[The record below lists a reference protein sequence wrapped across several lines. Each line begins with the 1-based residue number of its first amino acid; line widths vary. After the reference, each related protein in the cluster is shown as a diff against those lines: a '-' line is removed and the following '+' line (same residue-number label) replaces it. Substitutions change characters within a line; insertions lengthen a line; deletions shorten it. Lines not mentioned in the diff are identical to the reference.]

1 MTLALTGHAVASG
14 IAIGQTHLAERN
26 ELEIEEYRIEREDVK
41 KEITRYH
48 QAVDAAR
55 NQLDELAQRISRNV
69 GIPAGEII
77 QIHVLMLGDDSIRE
91 ATENQIRSELCNAEW
106 ALQSQLELILCQF
119 RIMDDP
125 YIRSRGEDITQVVRL
140 VQSKLNEKGAG
151 KPLENIP
158 DRLAETMV
166 IATELTPDEL
176 AILHERGVAGIVTEH
191 GGPHSHTA
199 ILASSLGIPAVFGV
213 RLAQSLLKEGET
225 LVLDGDLGVVYADPD
240 VAILDHYHQV
250 QRDTVR
256 FRKSLEKV
264 RKLPCRSI
272 DGESISLQANGE
284 RPEELLQAID
294 LGVTGIG
301 LYRTEFLHHRGM
313 ASDEE
318 TQLGEYLAAIETLKG
333 LPLTIR
339 TLDLGADKPTDSAD
353 YDQPSRSANPALG
366 LRAVRLCLRDTDQF
380 KMQLRAILRAS
391 AAGPVSCLIPML
403 TSAPEVVMV
412 RTLLDEAREE
422 LDESGLAYDPNLP
435 LGGMIEVPAAALSI
449 EEFSQNLDFISVGTN
464 DLLQFML
471 AADRADEEVAHL
483 YDLQHPGMVRLL
495 RHIFRTAEA
504 SRIPVSLCGEVA
516 GDRRYTRLL
525 LALGLRE
532 FSMHPSRLLEVKQVI
547 TETHIPRAT
556 AALTQWLNNTGNQ
569 RDISL
574 LQLLDQS
581 QQTLLGQ

>member
-1 MTLALTGHAVASG
+1 MTLALTGHAVTSG

-26 ELEIEEYRIEREDVK
+26 ELEIGEYRIEPEEVA

-55 NQLDELAQRISRNV
+55 KQLDELAQRISRNV

-77 QIHVLMLGDDSIRE
+77 QTHVQMLKDESIRL
-91 ATENQIRSELCNAEW
+91 ATENQIGSELCNAEW
-106 ALQSQLELILCQF
+106 ALQSQLELILSEF

-125 YIRSRGEDITQVVRL
+125 YLRSRGEDITQVVRL
-140 VQSKLNEKGAG
+140 VQSKLNEKAAG
-151 KPLENIP
+151 KAFENIP

-166 IATELTPDEL
+166 IATELTPGEL

-199 ILASSLGIPAVFGV
+199 ILANSLGIPAVLGV
-213 RLAQSLLKEGET
+213 RLAQSLLKEGEM

-240 VAILDHYHQV
+240 EAILDHYHQV

-264 RKLPCRSI
+264 RELPCHSI

-284 RPEELLQAID
+284 RREDLLQAID

-301 LYRTEFLHHRGM
+301 LYRTEFLHLRNM

-318 TQLGEYLAAIETLKG
+318 TQLAEYLAAVKILDG

-339 TLDLGADKPTDSAD
+339 TLDLGADKPFDSAD
-353 YDQPSRSANPALG
+353 FDQLSHSANPALG
-366 LRAVRLCLRDTDQF
+366 LRAIRLCLRDTDQF
-380 KMQLRAILRAS
+380 KRQLRAILRAS
-391 AAGPVSCLIPML
+391 ATGPVRCLIPML
-403 TSAPEVVMV
+403 TSAREVVMV
-412 RTLLDEAREE
+412 RSLLDEAREE
-422 LDESGLAYDPNLP
+422 LDGSGLAYDPNLP
-435 LGGMIEVPAAALSI
+435 LGGMIEVPAAALAI
-449 EEFSQNLDFISVGTN
+449 EEFSRNLDFISVGTN
-464 DLLQFML
+464 DLLQYML
-471 AADRADEEVAHL
+471 AADRADEQVAHL
-483 YDLQHPGMVRLL
+483 YDLQHPGVVRLL
-495 RHIFRTAEA
+495 RLIFRSAQA
-504 SRIPVSLCGEVA
+504 SRIPVTVCGEVA

-532 FSMHPSRLLEVKQVI
+532 FSMHPSRLLEVKLVI
-547 TETHIPRAT
+547 TKTDIPQAT
-556 AALTQWLNNTGNQ
+556 AALTQWLNSTEIK

-581 QQTLLGQ
+581 QQTH

>member
-26 ELEIEEYRIEREDVK
+26 ELEIGEYRIEREDVQ

-55 NQLDELAQRISRNV
+55 KQLDELAQRIIRNV
-69 GIPAGEII
+69 GVPAGEII
-77 QIHVLMLGDDSIRE
+77 QTHVLMLGDDSIRE
-91 ATENQIRSELCNAEW
+91 ATESQIKKELCNAEW
-106 ALQSQLELILCQF
+106 ALQSQLELILSEF
-119 RIMDDP
+119 RNMDDP

-140 VQSKLNEKGAG
+140 VQGKLNEKAAG
-151 KPLENIP
+151 KPFENIP

-166 IATELTPDEL
+166 IATELTPGEL
-176 AILHERGVAGIVTEH
+176 ASLHERGVAGIVTEH

-199 ILASSLGIPAVFGV
+199 ILAGSLGIPAVLGV

-240 VAILDHYHQV
+240 EAILNHYHQV

-256 FRKSLEKV
+256 FRKSLEIV
-264 RKLPCRSI
+264 RKLPCHSI

-284 RPEELLQAID
+284 RREEVLQAID

-301 LYRTEFLHHRGM
+301 LYRTEFLYLRGM
-313 ASDEE
+313 ASSEE
-318 TQLGEYLAAIETLKG
+318 TQLAEYLAAVETLDG

-339 TLDLGADKPTDSAD
+339 TLDLGADKPADSVD
-353 YDQPSRSANPALG
+353 FDQLSSSANPALG
-366 LRAVRLCLRDTDQF
+366 LRAIRLCLRNTDQF
-380 KMQLRAILRAS
+380 KRQLRAILRAS
-391 AAGPVSCLIPML
+391 AAGPVKCLIPML
-403 TSAPEVVMV
+403 TSAREVVKV
-412 RTLLDEAREE
+412 RSLLDEAREE

-435 LGGMIEVPAAALSI
+435 LGGMIEVPAAALAI

-464 DLLQFML
+464 DLLQYML
-471 AADRADEEVAHL
+471 AADRADEQVAHL
-483 YDLQHPGMVRLL
+483 YDLQHPGVVRLL
-495 RHIFRTAEA
+495 QHIFRTARA
-504 SRIPVSLCGEVA
+504 SRIPVTVCGEVA

-532 FSMHPSRLLEVKQVI
+532 FSMLPSRLLEVKKMI
-547 TETHIPRAT
+547 IETQIPRAT
-556 AALTQWLNNTGNQ
+556 AALTQWLNSTETQ

-574 LQLLDQS
+574 LHLLDQS
-581 QQTLLGQ
+581 QQTH

>member
-26 ELEIEEYRIEREDVK
+26 ELEIGEYRIEREDVE

-55 NQLDELAQRISRNV
+55 KQLDELSLRISRNV
-69 GIPAGEII
+69 SIPAGEII
-77 QIHVLMLGDDSIRE
+77 QTHVLMLGDDSIRK

-106 ALQSQLELILCQF
+106 ALQSQLELILSEF

-125 YIRSRGEDITQVVRL
+125 YIRSRGEDVTQVVRL
-140 VQSKLNEKGAG
+140 VQSKLNEKAAG
-151 KPLENIP
+151 KPFENIP
-158 DRLAETMV
+158 NRLAETMV
-166 IATELTPDEL
+166 IATELTPGEL

-199 ILASSLGIPAVFGV
+199 ILASSLGIPAVLGV
-213 RLAQSLLKEGET
+213 QLAQSLLKEGET

-240 VAILDHYHQV
+240 EAILDHYHQV

-264 RKLPCRSI
+264 RDLPCHSI

-284 RPEELLQAID
+284 RKEELLQAID

-301 LYRTEFLHHRGM
+301 LYRTEFLHLRGM
-313 ASDEE
+313 ASEEE
-318 TQLGEYLAAIETLKG
+318 TQLAEYLAAVEILAG

-339 TLDLGADKPTDSAD
+339 TLDLGADKPADSAD
-353 YDQPSRSANPALG
+353 FDQLSRSANPAMG
-366 LRAVRLCLRDTDQF
+366 LRAVRLCLRDTHQF
-380 KMQLRAILRAS
+380 KRQLRAILRAS
-391 AAGPVSCLIPML
+391 AAGPVRCLIPML
-403 TSAPEVVMV
+403 TSAREVVMV
-412 RTLLDEAREE
+412 RSLLDEAREE

-435 LGGMIEVPAAALSI
+435 LGGMIEVPAAALAI

-464 DLLQFML
+464 DLLQYML
-471 AADRADEEVAHL
+471 AADRADEQVAHL
-483 YDLQHPGMVRLL
+483 YDLQHPGVVRLL
-495 RHIFRTAEA
+495 RHIFRSAEA
-504 SRIPVSLCGEVA
+504 TRIPVTVCGEVA

-532 FSMHPSRLLEVKQVI
+532 FSMLPSRLLEVKKVI

-556 AALTQWLNNTGNQ
+556 ASLTQWLNSTGNQ

-581 QQTLLGQ
+581 QQTH

>member
-1 MTLALTGHAVASG
+1 MTLALTGQGVTGG
-14 IAIGQTHLAERN
+14 IAIGQTHLVERN
-26 ELEIEEYRIEREDVK
+26 ELEIGEYRIEQEDVE
-41 KEITRYH
+41 KEITRYR

-55 NQLDELAQRISRNV
+55 KQLDELSQRISRNV

-77 QIHVLMLGDDSIRE
+77 QTHVLMLGDDSIKE

-106 ALQSQLELILCQF
+106 ALQSQLELILSEF
-119 RIMDDP
+119 RAMDDP
-125 YIRSRGEDITQVVRL
+125 YIRSRGEDVTQVVRL
-140 VQSKLNEKGAG
+140 VQSKLNEKAAG
-151 KPLENIP
+151 KPFENIP

-166 IATELTPDEL
+166 IATELTPGEL

-199 ILASSLGIPAVFGV
+199 ILASSLGIPAVLGV
-213 RLAQSLLKEGET
+213 RLAQSLLKEGEP
-225 LVLDGDLGVVYADPD
+225 LILDGDLGLVYADPD
-240 VAILDHYHQV
+240 EAILDHYHQV

-264 RKLPCRSI
+264 RELPCHSL
-272 DGESISLQANGE
+272 DSESISLQANGE
-284 RPEELLQAID
+284 RQVELLQAID

-301 LYRTEFLHHRGM
+301 LYRTEFLHLRGM

-318 TQLGEYLAAIETLKG
+318 TQLAEYLAAVETLDG

-339 TLDLGADKPTDSAD
+339 TLDLGAEKVTDSFEF
-353 YDQPSRSANPALG
+353 DQLSRSTNPAMG

-380 KMQLRAILRAS
+380 KRQLRAILRAS
-391 AAGPVSCLIPML
+391 AAGPVRCLIPML
-403 TSAPEVVMV
+403 TSAREVIMV
-412 RTLLDEAREE
+412 LSLLDEAREE
-422 LDESGLAYDPNLP
+422 LDERGLAYDPNLP
-435 LGGMIEVPAAALSI
+435 LGGMIEVPAAALAI

-464 DLLQFML
+464 DLLQYML
-471 AADRADEEVAHL
+471 AADRTDEQVAHL
-483 YDLQHPGMVRLL
+483 YDLQHPGVVRLL
-495 RHIFRTAEA
+495 RHIFLTAEA
-504 SRIPVSLCGEVA
+504 SRIPVTVCGEVA

-532 FSMHPSRLLEVKQVI
+532 FSMRPSRLLEVKKVI

-556 AALTQWLNNTGNQ
+556 AALTEWLNRTGNQ
-569 RDISL
+569 HDISL

-581 QQTLLGQ
+581 QQNH

>member
-26 ELEIEEYRIEREDVK
+26 ELEIGEYRIEREDVK

-55 NQLDELAQRISRNV
+55 KQLDELSQRISRNV
-69 GIPAGEII
+69 SIPAGEII
-77 QIHVLMLGDDSIRE
+77 QTHVLMLGDDSIRE

-106 ALQSQLELILCQF
+106 ALQSQLELILSEF
-119 RIMDDP
+119 RNMDDP

-140 VQSKLNEKGAG
+140 VQGKLNEKAAG
-151 KPLENIP
+151 KPFENIP

-166 IATELTPDEL
+166 IATELTPGEL

-199 ILASSLGIPAVFGV
+199 ILASSLGIPAVLGV

-240 VAILDHYHQV
+240 EAILDHYHQV

-264 RKLPCRSI
+264 RELPCHSI

-284 RPEELLQAID
+284 RQEELLQAID
-294 LGVTGIG
+294 LCVTGIG
-301 LYRTEFLHHRGM
+301 LYRTEFLYLRGM

-318 TQLGEYLAAIETLKG
+318 TQLAEYLAAVETLDG

-339 TLDLGADKPTDSAD
+339 TLDLGADKPIDSVD
-353 YDQPSRSANPALG
+353 FDQLSRSANPALG
-366 LRAVRLCLRDTDQF
+366 LRAIRLCLRDTDQF
-380 KMQLRAILRAS
+380 KRQLRAILRAS
-391 AAGPVSCLIPML
+391 AAGPVRCLIPML
-403 TSAPEVVMV
+403 TSAREVLMV
-412 RTLLDEAREE
+412 RSLLDEAREE
-422 LDESGLAYDPNLP
+422 LDECGLAYDPNLP
-435 LGGMIEVPAAALSI
+435 LGGMIEVPAAAMAI

-464 DLLQFML
+464 DLLQYML
-471 AADRADEEVAHL
+471 AADRADEQVAHL
-483 YDLQHPGMVRLL
+483 YDLQHPGVVRLL
-495 RHIFRTAEA
+495 RQIFRSAEA
-504 SRIPVSLCGEVA
+504 SRIPVTVCGEVA

-532 FSMHPSRLLEVKQVI
+532 FSMLPSRLLEVKKVI
-547 TETHIPRAT
+547 TETHIPLAT
-556 AALTQWLNNTGNQ
+556 AALTQWLNSTGNQ

-581 QQTLLGQ
+581 QQTH